1 MKTKTTI
8 FAGLLTF
15 VLAVAATGLMAQGP
29 YPQTGAHT
37 VCIGATKS
45 YGVIETAGSSYAWSI
60 NPPTAG
66 SITVGATP
74 NLISVEWLE
83 SGTHTVMVI
92 ETNADNCAGSAQTV
106 AVTVVDLPVPVITG
120 PISVCEGSTGVTYTT
135 EAGMSAYDW
144 VISAG
149 GTITGGSGTNEITV
163 TWNTAG
169 PQTLSVNYTNG
180 DGCQAATPTELAV
193 TVLPTPVLVITNPD
207 AVCAPGTVDL
217 TAAAVTAG
225 STLPS
230 GTTLSYWE
238 DASATIAIA
247 DPTAVAASGTYYIK
261 AETASAPACED
272 IAAVMVTIHEAP
284 VLVITNPA
292 AVCAP
297 GTVDLTDPDV
307 TAGSTLPS
315 GTTLTYWED
324 ASATTPI
331 ADPTAVAASG
341 TYYIRAETAT
351 TPACVDIAAVVVNIN
366 PSPTP
371 SITGDLTVCV
381 DSDITYFTV
390 ENVGNTYLWEV
401 VGGNFVGSATGH
413 SVVVNWTV
421 VSDANSITVTETAG
435 ACQGTDTKTVSVK
448 ARPTTSVIYHD

>member
-1 MKTKTTI
+1 MKTQTTF

-74 NLISVEWLE
+74 NLISVEWHE

-106 AVTVVDLPVPVITG
+106 SVTVVDLPVPVITG
-120 PISVCEGSTGVTYTT
+120 PVSVCEGSTGVTYST

-169 PQTLSVNYTNG
+169 PQTVSVNYTNG

-217 TAAAVTAG
+217 TAAAITAG
-225 STLPS
+225 STLPT

-238 DASATIAIA
+238 DATATI
-247 DPTAVAASGTYYIK
+247 
-261 AETASAPACED
+261 
-272 IAAVMVTIHEAP
+272 
-284 VLVITNPA
+284 
-292 AVCAP
+292 
-297 GTVDLTDPDV
+297 
-307 TAGSTLPS
+307 
-315 GTTLTYWED
+315 
-324 ASATTPI
+324 PI
-331 ADPTAVAASG
+331 ADPAAVAVSG

-351 TPACVDIAAVVVNIN
+351 TPACVDIAAVVVAIN

-381 DSDITYFTV
+381 DSDITYFTI
-390 ENVGNTYLWEV
+390 ENTGTSYLWEV
-401 VGGNFVGSATGH
+401 VGGTFVGAGTGH

-421 VSDANSITVTETAG
+421 VSDANSITVTDTAG
-435 ACQGTDTKTVSVK
+435 SCQGTDTKTVSVK